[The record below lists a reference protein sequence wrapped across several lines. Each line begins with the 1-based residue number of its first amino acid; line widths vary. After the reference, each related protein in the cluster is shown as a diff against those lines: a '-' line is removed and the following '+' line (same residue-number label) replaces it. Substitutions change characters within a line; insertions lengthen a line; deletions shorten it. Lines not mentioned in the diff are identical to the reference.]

1 MSTVEEKRRYREAFV
16 NALYDMTEENPTL
29 TFPDYRE
36 VGKQADVPEAD
47 LISVVEWLGARNL
60 LEWKTSHW
68 VGITSHGIEV
78 VERMRA
84 PAPLPVPAARN
95 VVQIVGDIGGGVQ
108 IQQASPEGKQVHGAL
123 DSPESINVIRQILD
137 LVAGALGEADSGD
150 EDRADVEEELALLR
164 TEIAQQNP
172 KRSVLRRSLLA
183 LGRMAEGLPPSVAV
197 ALAQHFHVLGL

>member
-1 MSTVEEKRRYREAFV
+1 
-16 NALYDMTEENPTL
+16 
-29 TFPDYRE
+29 
-36 VGKQADVPEAD
+36 VPETD
-47 LISVVEWLGARNL
+47 LISVVEWLRARNL

-78 VERMRA
+78 VERMWA

-108 IQQASPEGKQVHGAL
+108 IQQASPEGKQVQGGL
-123 DSPESINVIRQILD
+123 DSPESVSVIRQILD
-137 LVAGALGEADSGD
+137 VVTGALGDADLSH
-150 EDRADVEEELALLR
+150 EDRDDVEEELALLR

-183 LGRMAEGLPPSVAV
+183 LGRMAEGLPPAVAV